1 MGAMSST
8 AMTPPEPPWTEIR
21 PSRGWFGGVDVRELW
36 AYREVGTALVVRD
49 FRSRYKQAVLG
60 VLWAVLQPITAVVLF
75 TAVFGQLAGLP
86 SDGIPYAAFVF
97 SGLLAWNYFNTAVSA
112 ASRSIVSEPNL
123 VTKVYFPRML
133 APAAALV
140 PPLVDLGIAFVAMVV
155 VMALTSTWPDWQV
168 VTLPLWLC
176 LLFSVTLGVGLLY
189 SALHVRFRDVGQAIG
204 LAMQLWFFATPIV
217 FAATAVHGPVRVA
230 LACNPLSAVV
240 DGLRW
245 ALVDGDPPVPL
256 DLLSAAC
263 GVAALVVGI
272 VCFQHMAR
280 RFADVI

>member
-1 MGAMSST
+1 MGAVSST
-8 AMTPPEPPWTEIR
+8 AITHTEPPWTEIR
-21 PSRGWFGGVDVRELW
+21 PSRGWLRGVDLRELW
-36 AYREVGTALVVRD
+36 AYREVGAALVARD

-86 SDGIPYAAFVF
+86 SQGIPYAAFVF
-97 SGLLAWNYFNTAVSA
+97 SGLLAWNYFNTAVNA
-112 ASRSIVSEPNL
+112 ASRSIVNDPNL

-140 PPLVDLGIAFVAMVV
+140 PPLLDLGIAFLAMVV
-155 VMALTSTWPDWQV
+155 VMAITSTWPDWQV
-168 VTLPLWLC
+168 VTLPLWLA
-176 LLFSVTLGVGLLY
+176 LLFTVTLGVGLLY

-217 FAATAVHGPVRVA
+217 FAATAVHGAVRIV
-230 LACNPLSAVV
+230 LTCNPLTVVV
-240 DGLRW
+240 DGFRW
-245 ALVDGDPPVPL
+245 ALVDGYPPAPL
-256 DLLSAAC
+256 DLLSGAC
-263 GVAALVVGI
+263 GVAGLVLGI
-272 VCFQHMAR
+272 ACFQHMAR

>member
-1 MGAMSST
+1 MSAMSSR
-8 AMTPPEPPWTEIR
+8 ALTPPEPPWTEMR
-21 PSRGWFGGVDVRELW
+21 PRRGWSGGVDLRELW
-36 AYREVGTALVVRD
+36 AYREVGAALVARD

-60 VLWAVLQPITAVVLF
+60 VLWAVLQPVAGVVLF

-86 SDGIPYAAFVF
+86 SQGIPYAAFVF

-112 ASRSIVSEPNL
+112 ASKSIVSEPNL

-140 PPLVDLGIAFVAMVV
+140 PPLMDLGIAFVAMVV
-155 VMALTSTWPDWQV
+155 VMAVTSTWPDWQV
-168 VTLPLWLC
+168 VTMPLWLG
-176 LLFSVTLGVGLLY
+176 LLFVVTLAVALLY
-189 SALHVRFRDVGQAIG
+189 SALNVRYRDVGQALG

-217 FAATAVHGPVRVA
+217 YAITAVHGVVRVA
-230 LACNPLSAVV
+230 LAFNPLTAVV
-240 DGLRW
+240 EGFRW
-245 ALVDGDPPVPL
+245 ALVDGRPPVVL
-256 DLLSAAC
+256 DLLSVAS
-263 GVAALVVGI
+263 GVVALVVGI